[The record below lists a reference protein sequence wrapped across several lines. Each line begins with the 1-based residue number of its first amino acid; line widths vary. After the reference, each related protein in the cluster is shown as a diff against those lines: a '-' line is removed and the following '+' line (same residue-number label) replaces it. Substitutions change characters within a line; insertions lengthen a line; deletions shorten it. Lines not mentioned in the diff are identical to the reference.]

1 MAESDRITE
10 EELLAQR
17 RRLSNHLLAQWE
29 QHQARKKGQIPSSPS
44 PEPLASQA
52 AGSGLP
58 EVVSERTNGL
68 QPISSL
74 LGGKRRSK
82 KPLVSPLPPASPSL
96 PSFSRPAPTNVQC
109 SLCKDSGY
117 LRPNVPFGDPQF
129 NQLVKCSCRLKRE
142 KKEHRERLR
151 RVSQMEAYAAM
162 TFDSFD
168 GLWPG
173 AAAVLQQCWKYAR
186 GGDEQSKPGECQ
198 PGPDGWLV
206 LMGPN
211 GTGKTHLAAAIANE
225 CLEYGLSVLFMTVP
239 DLLDYLREA
248 FAPER
253 TGGES
258 FDTRMTMIRDV
269 DVLFL
274 DDLGTQQTTPWAQE
288 KLFQLIDHRY
298 VQGNVVDPARGKRR
312 GATVIT
318 TNCQHLQGI
327 EMRIRSRLKD
337 IGLVTTV
344 DFFGVQDYR
353 PNNDG
358 NPTEMVL

>member
-1 MAESDRITE
+1 
-10 EELLAQR
+10 
-17 RRLSNHLLAQWE
+17 
-29 QHQARKKGQIPSSPS
+29 
-44 PEPLASQA
+44 
-52 AGSGLP
+52 
-58 EVVSERTNGL
+58 
-68 QPISSL
+68 
-74 LGGKRRSK
+74 
-82 KPLVSPLPPASPSL
+82 
-96 PSFSRPAPTNVQC
+96 
-109 SLCKDSGY
+109 
-117 LRPNVPFGDPQF
+117 
-129 NQLVKCSCRLKRE
+129 
-142 KKEHRERLR
+142 
-151 RVSQMEAYAAM
+151 MEAYAAM
-162 TFDSFD
+162 TFDAFD

-173 AAAVLQQCWKYAR
+173 AAIVLQQCWKYAQ
-186 GGDEQSKPGECQ
+186 GNEEQSKPGEHR

-258 FDTRMTMIRDV
+258 FDARMTMIRDV

-274 DDLGTQQTTPWAQE
+274 DDLGTQQTTSWAQE

-298 VQGNVVDPARGKRR
+298 VQGNVMDHSRGKRR

-327 EMRIRSRLKD
+327 ELRIRSRLRD

-358 NPTEMVL
+358 NLTERAL